1 MGARYTTSK
10 TGVAMVVG
18 SDLLTITAPATRAL
32 KIWAIRLYG
41 EGTASA
47 SNRVTLMRSTVGTTP
62 VAGTSVPKATLSA
75 ASGVTVATGW
85 TTQPTA
91 GVVIHRIG
99 INSNGAY
106 VPFVAVPGMGNEIDI
121 PPSGQ
126 VSLRCE
132 SGTGIVTPEI
142 EFEEVG

>member
-1 MGARYTTSK
+1 MGARYTISK
-10 TGVAMVVG
+10 TGIAMVVG
-18 SDLLTITAPATRAL
+18 NDLLTITAPATRAL

-47 SNRVTLMRSTVGTTP
+47 TNRVVLMRSTAGTTP
-62 VAGTSVPKATLSA
+62 VAGTAVPKSTLSA
-75 ASGVTVATGW
+75 AAGVTIATAW

-99 INSNGAY
+99 VNSNGAY
-106 VPFVAVPGMGNEIDI
+106 VPYVAVPGMGNEIDV
-121 PPSGQ
+121 PPGGQ
-126 VSLRCE
+126 ISLRSE
-132 SGTGIVTPEI
+132 NGVGIVTPEI

>member
-1 MGARYTTSK
+1 
-10 TGVAMVVG
+10 MVVG
-18 SDLLTITAPATRAL
+18 SDLLTITAPTTRAL
-32 KIWAIRLYG
+32 KLWAIRLYG

-106 VPFVAVPGMGNEIDI
+106 VPFVAVPGMGNEIDV

-132 SGTGIVTPEI
+132 AGTGIVTPEI